1 MRSHSHHGQGTQ
13 NQGNTLGDRSCVRQS
28 KLFRQY
34 ESGNSVKDI
43 LGVSHLAWKTDSKQ
57 GAYMGHSVYDHSAD
71 AYTRQQPNKSGG
83 GALSPSS
90 KKAEAAARLKAQM
103 LHDELTR
110 GGGGGR
116 GRDRDGEYRPP
127 LREENILALAR
138 RQPVERH
145 SQHDSDREQER
156 RRDNE
161 YGGRGSGGGGGGGR
175 GSGGG
180 GGGRGRHLPSYGDED
195 DAELEMLKEQLRR
208 LDEEDARQS
217 RLSHGYHSNSNT
229 SPSRA
234 SYDEDDSD
242 HAVEE
247 HGATRGYLQGVSRAD
262 LKFLREDAY
271 LGPRGERES
280 EGLRSRASGAPQG
293 RGAPHGGGTSRPSF
307 SASSSSSSSS
317 YSLSKGNDIGS
328 SGSGIDNG
336 TSYDHNQQLA
346 LALRRQET
354 ARAEVEAI
362 ERQLKLK
369 AEIEM
374 LQKISANPHQLT
386 RAQTQAPFAD
396 TDPNQLDSPTR
407 SKQQLKRKQELL
419 ASMTANNYSLAPM
432 NARDASQA
440 LAQRSTRPW

>member
-34 ESGNSVKDI
+34 ESGNGVKDI

-71 AYTRQQPNKSGG
+71 AYTRQQPNKSASTVRG

-110 GGGGGR
+110 GGGGGGGR
-116 GRDRDGEYRPP
+116 GGEYRPP
-127 LREENILALAR
+127 VREENILALAR
-138 RQPVERH
+138 RQPADAH
-145 SQHDSDREQER
+145 SQHNSEREQER

-161 YGGRGSGGGGGGGR
+161 YGGRGSGGGGRGG
-175 GSGGG
+175 
-180 GGGRGRHLPSYGDED
+180 GRHLPSYGDED

-208 LDEEDARQS
+208 LDEQDARQS
-217 RLSHGYHSNSNT
+217 RLSHGYHSPT
-229 SPSRA
+229 SRSRA
-234 SYDEDDSD
+234 AAYDEDDSGY
-242 HAVEE
+242 AVEE
-247 HGATRGYLQGVSRAD
+247 HDAARGYLQGVSRAD
-262 LKFLREDAY
+262 LKFLREDTY
-271 LGPRGERES
+271 LGPRGERER
-280 EGLRSRASGAPQG
+280 EGTRSRGVAAAPQG
-293 RGAPHGGGTSRPSF
+293 RGVPHGGGPVRPNF
-307 SASSSSSSSS
+307 GASSSSSS
-317 YSLSKGNDIGS
+317 LSKGIDGSS
-328 SGSGIDNG
+328 SGSGGGNG
-336 TSYDHNQQLA
+336 TNYDYDEQLA

-362 ERQLKLK
+362 ERQRKLK

-374 LQKISANPHQLT
+374 LQKISANPQQLT
-386 RAQTQAPFAD
+386 RAQTQAPYAD
-396 TDPNQLDSPTR
+396 TDPEQLDSPSR
-407 SKQQLKRKQELL
+407 SKQQLQRKQQLL
-419 ASMTANNYSLAPM
+419 ASMAATNHSLAPM